1 VLNNVE
7 NIIPL
12 GILEIYLKNG
22 YIYIFIGTRD
32 LDLNKKN
39 LYRFELSFSFL
50 KSDGLTSLPCIYIIY
65 L

>member
-1 VLNNVE
+1 MHVLNNVE

-22 YIYIFIGTRD
+22 YIYIYYIGTRD

-50 KSDGLTSLPCIYIIY
+50 KSDGLTSLPCVYI
-65 L
+65 